1 VTPDPKSRQGEEAIE
16 FLRNDSQARIIFVD
30 EIAEPVPNKMSDHG
44 MNFLKRE
51 GLFE

>member
-1 VTPDPKSRQGEEAIE
+1 VTPDLKSRQGEEAIE
-16 FLRNDSQARIIFVD
+16 SLRNDSQARIIFVD